1 MTLDQLVAL
10 NEFIGELI
18 DDLEKRH
25 QENELEIQMM
35 LDDMEEESSN

>member
-35 LDDMEEESSN
+35 LDDMEESSN